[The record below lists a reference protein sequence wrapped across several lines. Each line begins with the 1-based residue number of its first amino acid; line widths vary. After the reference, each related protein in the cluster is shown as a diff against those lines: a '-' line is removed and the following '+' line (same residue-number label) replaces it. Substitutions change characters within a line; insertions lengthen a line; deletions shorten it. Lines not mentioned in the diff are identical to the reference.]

1 MNPITM
7 ALVDDDELFVL
18 LTKRIISRTDLVDQ
32 LQVYKNGL
40 DAINYLT
47 LNSNNPDALP
57 EIILLDLSMP
67 ILNGWQFLEAYS
79 KIVSSIEKKITIYI
93 YSSSISPDDFS
104 RSKLIK
110 EVSGYFVKPINREK
124 IVHIVEAYHKELASA
139 KAF

>member
-7 ALVDDDELFVL
+7 ALVDNDELFVL
-18 LTKRIISRTDLVDQ
+18 LTKRIISRTDLVDH

-110 EVSGYFVKPINREK
+110 EVAAIS
-124 IVHIVEAYHKELASA
+124 
-139 KAF
+139 